1 MKLTDIINEIEN
13 NHTGT
18 TNTSGRRDIL
28 KTWGAKIAAA
38 AVPFAGITLASKK
51 SEAKTTDIL
60 AEAIYLALS
69 ITKMQIAFYT
79 QATGYTNLIL
89 PPMDG
94 SFKEILKEKKEQ
106 EAFWIYYLNATSNPL
121 PAPETYD
128 FNAKGNIPKTFT
140 DLGICLQV
148 AQALEDAGVRIYL
161 TAVNEFW
168 SNQFFRKSAVNMGAT
183 NARHAAHVRLRRR
196 NMGVDMMPWVPG
208 TQANS
213 IYGEVVK
220 AYQEEDNIYQWKNNM
235 VGINGFDISFENATE
250 AFDEPVQR
258 LIAAKFMSGFIVTTP

>member
-1 MKLTDIINEIEN
+1 
-13 NHTGT
+13 
-18 TNTSGRRDIL
+18 
-28 KTWGAKIAAA
+28 
-38 AVPFAGITLASKK
+38 
-51 SEAKTTDIL
+51 
-60 AEAIYLALS
+60 
-69 ITKMQIAFYT
+69 
-79 QATGYTNLIL
+79 
-89 PPMDG
+89 
-94 SFKEILKEKKEQ
+94 
-106 EAFWIYYLNATSNPL
+106 
-121 PAPETYD
+121 
-128 FNAKGNIPKTFT
+128 
-140 DLGICLQV
+140 
-148 AQALEDAGVRIYL
+148 
-161 TAVNEFW
+161 
-168 SNQFFRKSAVNMGAT
+168 MGAT